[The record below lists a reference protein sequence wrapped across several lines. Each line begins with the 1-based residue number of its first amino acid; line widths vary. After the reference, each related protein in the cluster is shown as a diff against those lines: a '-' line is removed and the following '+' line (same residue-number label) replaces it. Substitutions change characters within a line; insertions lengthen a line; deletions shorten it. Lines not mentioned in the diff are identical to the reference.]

1 MADDLS
7 LNPSR
12 DDFAALLDASMGGRD
27 FMEGTVVKGAV
38 VGIEKDFAI
47 IDVGLKTEGRVP
59 VKEFGVDDEGKATLK
74 VGDTVEVF
82 LERVENAMGEAVISR
97 DKARREE
104 AWTRLEGVY
113 EKNEPVMGTI
123 VGRVKG
129 GFTVDLGGASA
140 FLPGSQVDIRPVR
153 DVGPLM
159 GKEQP
164 FAILKM
170 DRPRGN
176 IVVSRRAILEEARA
190 EQRTE
195 LVSQLQEGEVREGVV
210 KNITDY
216 GAFVDLGGIDGLLHV
231 TDMSWKRVN
240 HPSQVLAVG
249 DTVKVQ
255 IVKINP
261 DTQRISLGMKQL
273 QSDPWDGVEAKY
285 PVGAKFTGRI
295 TNITDYGAFVE
306 LEPGVEG
313 LVHVSE
319 MSWTK
324 KNVHPGKIVSTSQEV
339 DVVVLDVDPS
349 KRRVSLGLKQAMA
362 NPWDA
367 FVAAH
372 PIGSTVEG
380 EVKNATEFGLFIG
393 LDNDI
398 DGMVHL
404 SDLDWST
411 PGEEAI
417 AKYNKGDVV
426 KARVLDVD
434 VEKERIS
441 LGIKQLAGDP
451 MEGDTFRRGQTVTVT
466 VTEITSGG
474 IEVKFGDEDAPMTAF
489 IRKSDLSRD
498 RADQRPERFAVGDRV
513 DAQVTQI
520 DKAARRVSLSI
531 KALEMMEEKE
541 AIEQFGSSDSGA
553 SLGDILGAALREKAG
568 KE

>member
-1 MADDLS
+1 MTDTFT
-7 LNPSR
+7 PSR
-12 DDFAALLDASMGGRD
+12 DDFAALLDETLQGRD
-27 FMEGTVVKGAV
+27 LGEGQVVHGRV
-38 VGIEKDFAI
+38 VGIEKDIII
-47 IDVGLKTEGRVP
+47 IDVGLKTEGRIP
-59 VKEFGVDDEGKATLK
+59 AREFGIGEGAVIPK
-74 VGDTVEVF
+74 VGDNVEVY
-82 LERVENAMGEAVISR
+82 LERVENALGEAVISR

-104 AWTRLEGVY
+104 AWTRLEVVFAEGV
-113 EKNEPVMGTI
+113 PVNGAI
-123 VGRVKG
+123 IGRVKG

-164 FAILKM
+164 FQILKM

-195 LVSQLQEGEVREGVV
+195 LVGQLQEGEVRDGVV

-231 TDMSWKRVN
+231 TDMSWKRVS

-285 PVGAKFTGRI
+285 PPGAKYTGRI

-306 LEPGVEG
+306 LEAGVEG

-339 DVVVLDVDPS
+339 DVVVLDVDAS
-349 KRRVSLGLKQAMA
+349 KRRISLGLKQAQD

-367 FVAAH
+367 FVAAN

-404 SDLDWST
+404 SDLDWSVS
-411 PGEEAI
+411 GEEAI
-417 AKYNKGDVV
+417 QRYRKGEMV
-426 KARVLDVD
+426 KAKVLDVD
-434 VEKERIS
+434 VEKERVS
-441 LGIKQLAGDP
+441 LGIKQLGGDP
-451 MEGDTFRRGQTVTVT
+451 VGEGDTYKKGQTVTLT
-466 VTEITSGG
+466 VTSIESGG
-474 IEVKFGDEDAPMTAF
+474 IEVKFGEDDAPVTSF
-489 IRKSDLSRD
+489 VRKSDISRD
-498 RADQRPERFAVGDRV
+498 RNEQRPERYAVGDRV
-513 DAQVTQI
+513 DAQITGI
-520 DKAARRVSLSI
+520 DKATRRVSVSI
-531 KALEMMEEKE
+531 KALEMADEKE
-541 AIEQFGSSDSGA
+541 AIDQFGSSDSGA
-553 SLGDILGAALREKAG
+553 SLGDILGAALREKA
-568 KE
+568 KQD

>member
-1 MADDLS
+1 MS
-7 LNPSR
+7 PSR
-12 DDFAALLDASMGGRD
+12 DDFAALLDESFGGRD
-27 FMEGTVVKGAV
+27 FMEGSVVKGKV

-47 IDVGLKTEGRVP
+47 IDVGLKTEGRILM
-59 VKEFGVDDEGKATLK
+59 KEFGVDDDGKATIK
-74 VGDTVEVF
+74 IGDDVEVF
-82 LERVENAMGEAVISR
+82 LERVENALGEAVISR

-104 AWTRLEGVY
+104 AWTRLEEVY
-113 EKNEPVMGTI
+113 ARNEPVMGSI

-159 GKEQP
+159 GKDQP

-195 LVSQLQEGEVREGVV
+195 LVSQLTEGEVREGVV

-231 TDMSWKRVN
+231 TDMSWKRVS

-306 LEPGVEG
+306 LEAGVEG

-339 DVVVLDVDPS
+339 EVVVLDVDAS
-349 KRRVSLGLKQAMA
+349 KRRVSLGLKQAMD

-367 FVAAH
+367 FVKAH

-380 EVKNATEFGLFIG
+380 EVKNATEFGLFLG
-393 LDNDI
+393 LEDDI

-404 SDLDWST
+404 SDLDWNE
-411 PGEEAI
+411 PGETAI
-417 AKYNKGDVV
+417 QAYKKGEMV
-426 KARVLDVD
+426 KAKVLDVD

-441 LGIKQLAGDP
+441 LGVKQLSGDP
-451 MEGDTFRRGQTVTVT
+451 MATDTYKKGQTVTVQ
-466 VTEITSGG
+466 VTEVTSGG
-474 IEVKFGDEDAPMTAF
+474 IEVKFGDDPAPMTAF

-498 RADQRPERFAVGDRV
+498 RSEQRPERFAVGDRL
-513 DAQVTQI
+513 DAQIANI
-520 DKAARRVSLSI
+520 DKAARRVSLSV
-531 KALEMMEEKE
+531 KALEVAEDKE
-541 AIEQFGSSDSGA
+541 AVEKFGSSDSGA
-553 SLGDILGAALREKAG
+553 SLGDILGAALREKAA